1 MNDSV
6 IVRYGEIFLK
16 SEFVRERFTERLV
29 GNIKGI
35 LDGEGFDYNVVLRRH
50 RCYLKTSS
58 PREVALRVSRVFG
71 VTSTSPALETEVDL
85 DVIVDVALKYSEN
98 KVVRDSSFAVR
109 AKKSGKQ
116 SFSSKDV
123 EVVVG
128 DAIREACG
136 ARVDLTHPD
145 TTVYIEVY
153 GDKAFVF
160 TDKFAGVGG
169 LPYGTQGRLLAQV
182 YSERDLLAAWMLMRR
197 GCEILLVYDSKSL
210 GLHETLSYFTPQ
222 TLDYL
227 ESGVL
232 SPEKLV
238 EVAQSKRC
246 LGIVSGLDPENVRKL
261 ELPHYTPLA
270 CLSDEIV
277 SGKINFLRSCVK

>member
-16 SEFVRERFTERLV
+16 SEFVRKRFTERLV

-35 LDGEGFDYNVVLRRH
+35 LDREGFDYTVVLRRH
-50 RCYLKTSS
+50 RCYLKTCS
-58 PREVALRVSRVFG
+58 PQDVALRVSRVFG

-116 SFSSKDV
+116 SFSTKDV

-128 DAIREACG
+128 DAIRKASG
-136 ARVDLTHPD
+136 ARVDLTFPD

-160 TDKFAGVGG
+160 TDKLAGVGG

-182 YSERDLLAAWMLMRR
+182 NSERDLLAAWMLMRR
-197 GCEILLVYDSKSL
+197 GCEILLVYDSNSVD
-210 GLHETLSYFTPQ
+210 LHENLLYFTPEIS
-222 TLDYL
+222 DYL
-227 ESGVL
+227 VSDVL

-238 EVAQSKRC
+238 ELAQSKKC

-277 SGKINFLRSCVK
+277 SEKINFLRSCVK